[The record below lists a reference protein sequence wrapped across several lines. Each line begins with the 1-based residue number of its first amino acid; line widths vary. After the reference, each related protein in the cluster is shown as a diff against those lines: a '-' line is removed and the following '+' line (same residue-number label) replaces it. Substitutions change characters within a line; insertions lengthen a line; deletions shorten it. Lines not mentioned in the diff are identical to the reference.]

1 MLHRQRGMTFIG
13 GLLVALIVAVFG
25 FAGLRLVP
33 VYLEYQKVSGAL
45 TQLEADFATGGAT
58 ESEVRRTLERRFEVD
73 DVTSLTAREVAISR
87 DAGQLEVTAEYTAV
101 APFLSNIS
109 FLVEFER
116 TVRLKAN

>member
-13 GLLVALIVAVFG
+13 GLLVALIVAMAA

-33 VYLEYQKVSGAL
+33 VYLEHQKVASAL
-45 TQLEADFATGGAT
+45 TQLEADYATGGAT
-58 ESEVRRTLERRFEVD
+58 ESEVRRSLERRFEVD
-73 DVTSLTAREVAISR
+73 DVTSITPREIAIAREGGELV
-87 DAGQLEVTAEYTAV
+87 VTAAYTAV
-101 APFLSNIS
+101 APFISNIS

>member
-1 MLHRQRGMTFIG
+1 MTFIG